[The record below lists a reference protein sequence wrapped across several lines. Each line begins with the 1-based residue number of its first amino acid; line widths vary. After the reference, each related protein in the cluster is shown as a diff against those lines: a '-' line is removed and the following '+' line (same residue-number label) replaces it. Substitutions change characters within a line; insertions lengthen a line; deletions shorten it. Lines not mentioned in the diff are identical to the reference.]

1 MPVRSHPLHR
11 QWLARRRRLRR
22 WLRPLPRRANVARY
36 PVIKWFAE
44 AARKRPYLWSF
55 KRAQVMPS
63 LYVGAVLALMP
74 VYGLQVAI
82 GLALAILVRGNLT
95 VMIALQMLT
104 NPLTLG
110 PIYLGTH
117 ALGQWLIALTGY
129 GEGVGEIGTRVN
141 ALVVGGLVAL
151 ETAASYAGLPPGR
164 IVCLGSPLAGSSA
177 ARGMARRHLGFW
189 LGRSGTLLRSGL
201 HALPEGREVGV
212 IAGSKPM
219 GLGRYFGD
227 FDGLNDGT
235 VAVWETR
242 LPGLADHRVL
252 PDSHTGLL
260 LDPRVGDLAAGF
272 LRDGRFPA

>member
-36 PVIKWFAE
+36 PFIKWFAA

-95 VMIALQMLT
+95 VMIALQMVT

-110 PIYLGTH
+110 PIYYGTH
-117 ALGQWLIALTGY
+117 ALGQWLIGLTGY
-129 GEGVGEIGTRVN
+129 GAGAGELGTRIN
-141 ALVVGGLVAL
+141 ALVIGGLVA
-151 ETAASYAGLPPGR
+151 G
-164 IVCLGSPLAGSSA
+164 
-177 ARGMARRHLGFW
+177 LGF
-189 LGRSGTLLRSGL
+189 
-201 HALPEGREVGV
+201 A
-212 IAGSKPM
+212 
-219 GLGRYFGD
+219 
-227 FDGLNDGT
+227 
-235 VAVWETR
+235 
-242 LPGLADHRVL
+242 
-252 PDSHTGLL
+252 LL
-260 LDPRVGDLAAGF
+260 LDLGWRLLAWEARHF
-272 LRDGRFPA
+272 SAQLRALHLLHAPKDDGPPPNG

>member
-11 QWLARRRRLRR
+11 RWLARRRRLRR

-95 VMIALQMLT
+95 VMIALQMVT

-110 PIYLGTH
+110 PIYYGTH
-117 ALGQWLIALTGY
+117 ALGQWLVGITGY
-129 GEGVGEIGTRVN
+129 GAGAGELGTRIN
-141 ALVVGGLVAL
+141 ALVIGGLVA
-151 ETAASYAGLPPGR
+151 G
-164 IVCLGSPLAGSSA
+164 
-177 ARGMARRHLGFW
+177 LGF
-189 LGRSGTLLRSGL
+189 
-201 HALPEGREVGV
+201 A
-212 IAGSKPM
+212 
-219 GLGRYFGD
+219 
-227 FDGLNDGT
+227 
-235 VAVWETR
+235 
-242 LPGLADHRVL
+242 
-252 PDSHTGLL
+252 LL
-260 LDPRVGDLAAGF
+260 LDLGWRLLAWEARHF
-272 LRDGRFPA
+272 SAQLRALHLLHAPKDDGPPPNG